1 MTLQRPGER
10 APGPRVV
17 PRQPASDPLVAAKV
31 IARNIVPVVGIA
43 LLGWNAQN
51 ALFVY
56 FVDTLLTLGVLFA
69 GVLRHIAP
77 PIENDGW
84 AARLNGEVGMIGGAV
99 FLMLVIAVP
108 LGVPLLFMLGGRF
121 DWRAV
126 LTDSSLQIGLLW
138 QCVAAFWSSVA
149 LYGALRH
156 ATPDQLKL
164 KRRFALVLLRWMAL
178 VVVAFFGVGFVLGRY
193 SALFFVAI
201 YVGVS
206 IWAEIA
212 PDKFLRTVPGG
223 AEDDEPLRAVR
234 DTRGARAHQRRR
246 GR

>member
-1 MTLQRPGER
+1 MTPQPPGEPASER
-10 APGPRVV
+10 RIII
-17 PRQPASDPLVAAKV
+17 RQPASDPLVAAQV
-31 IARNIVPVVGIA
+31 IARNIVPVAGIA

-51 ALFVY
+51 VLFVY

-84 AARLNGEVGMIGGAV
+84 AARVNGEVGMIGGAV
-99 FLMLVIAVP
+99 FLMIVIAVP

-121 DWRAV
+121 DWRAI
-126 LTDSSLQIGLLW
+126 LNDSSLQIGLLW
-138 QCVAAFWSSVA
+138 QCVAAFWSYVA

-156 ATPDQLKL
+156 ATPDQLRL

-178 VVVAFFGVGFVLGRY
+178 VAVAFFGVGFVLGRY

-212 PDKFLRTVPGG
+212 PDKFLRAMPGG
-223 AEDDEPLRAVR
+223 AEDAEPLRAVR
-234 DTRGARAHQRRR
+234 DTRGARTHESRR